1 MRIEP
6 WSGCCPGCF
15 GNVKR
20 FLNEIDEDNKNNS
33 CWLFSSIKTTIAAR
47 KFSTSRTVLKWFT
60 IIVMRILTF
69 FGFVFALSLGL
80 AAIFMLFFGIAY
92 GFYLGTVGGILGSS
106 IASLFLIGSLIPIL
120 ALCPYCPQDAKE
132 HFKRE
137 LKLNGKEIS
146 KV

>member
-20 FLNEIDEDNKNNS
+20 FWNEIDEENKNNS
-33 CWLFSSIKTTIAAR
+33 CWLFSSIKATIAAR
-47 KFSTSRTVLKWFT
+47 KCPTSRTVLKWFT
-60 IIVMRILTF
+60 IIIMWILGF
-69 FGFVFALSLGL
+69 LGFVSALSLGL
-80 AAIFMLFFGIAY
+80 AGIFMMIFGIAY

-106 IASLFLIGSLIPIL
+106 IAILFLIGSLIPFL
-120 ALCPYCPQDAKE
+120 ALCPCCPQDVQE

-137 LKLNGKEIS
+137 LKLNEKEIS